1 MISRA
6 AFALAL
12 LMCASGFAFAQ
23 LAATPVKDTT
33 AVQLART
40 ALNAMSP
47 SIAVN
52 DISLSAQV
60 ARSGGSNSD
69 LGAATLEALVSGEAS
84 VTYSLSVER
93 HAEIINPSADPRGAW
108 SSADG
113 VWHRMALHNTWTPA
127 AWFAPALILEEAL
140 GDQQL
145 ALESLGSTNLNGEPV
160 QHLRSW
166 RVLPPISGSAGDL
179 ALIQTLSMI
188 DIYLDTASGLPVE
201 FDFNIHPDSNA
212 GTNIPIAIRF
222 SNWQKTSGALIPYH
236 IQRFF
241 NGGLLDD
248 ISVSSANVNS
258 GLSSSSFDVP
268 ATTGGAQ

>member
-12 LMCASGFAFAQ
+12 LMNASGFAVAQ
-23 LAATPVKDTT
+23 LAAAPVKYTT
-33 AVQLART
+33 AVQLTRT
-40 ALNAMSP
+40 SLNAMSP
-47 SIAVN
+47 SIVVN
-52 DISLSAQV
+52 DINLLAQV
-60 ARSGGSNSD
+60 ERTAGSESES
-69 LGAATLEALVSGEAS
+69 GAATLEALISGEAS

-108 SSADG
+108 SGADG
-113 VWHRMALHNTWTPA
+113 VWHRMALHNTWAPA

-140 GDQQL
+140 GDRQL

-166 RVLPPISGSAGDL
+166 RVLPSISGSASDI

-188 DIYLDTASGLPVE
+188 DIYLDATSSLPVE
-201 FDFNIHPDSNA
+201 FDFNLHPDSNA

-222 SNWQKTSGALIPYH
+222 SNWQKTSGALLPYH

-258 GLSSSSFDVP
+258 GLPSSSFDVP
-268 ATTGGAQ
+268 ATAGGAQ